1 MSAKFEPIQK
11 YKTDDNG
18 NQIELDLYKGTE
30 FEEVVAFLTEKGTDK
45 DRAEFKKNCYLAAK
59 KVPTGRKDKK
69 GKEIM
74 EVVKDEKGNTI
85 MEKTDKL
92 NWLYAKKKFFEKYAP
107 EYITTKKKVNKAALI
122 ANW

>member
-1 MSAKFEPIQK
+1 MAAKFEPIQK

-30 FEEVVAFLTEKGTDK
+30 FEEIVAFLTEKGTDK
-45 DRAEFKKNCYLAAK
+45 DRAEFKKNCYMTAK
-59 KVPTGRKDKK
+59 KIPTGRKDKN

-107 EYITTKKKVNKAALI
+107 EYITTKKKASKASLI